1 MTKVP
6 STRTLLQ
13 LFSVPS
19 EKKIISPIPESP
31 SGEARDAKLKRS
43 SEKKHY
49 EPAPALPPLLSLEL
63 AAAELELSCIARS
76 TLGATESTP
85 ST

>member
-1 MTKVP
+1 MVP
-6 STRTLLQ
+6 GVRGPRTHIL
-13 LFSVPS
+13 
-19 EKKIISPIPESP
+19 EKKKHERKKEEQTHGPLRGPLRGP
-31 SGEARDAKLKRS
+31 HRARV
-43 SEKKHY
+43 
-49 EPAPALPPLLSLEL
+49 EL